1 MEFFFSIFNW
11 SPLSIA
17 AYNGQDQ
24 IVQLLLDQPGIDV
37 NIQDISIQ
45 LFQKISRELFYGVKL
60 QMING
65 IQYNNLIILH

>member
-1 MEFFFSIFNW
+1 MELFFSIFNW

-45 LFQKISRELFYGVKL
+45 LFQRISSELFHSIEF
-60 QMING
+60 QIING
-65 IQYNNLIILH
+65 I